1 MPSTLSRTISCP
13 GVRYF
18 EPASSK
24 TLLSPPSIWA
34 VIRPERLEAIVGLLR
49 LLSKQAK
56 EPKRR
61 ELLKLERG
69 VLSDGRPRDLAEER
83 WVKETADI
91 FENAFKGWRGFW
103 SLLCSRRPAW
113 LTPGARQAQ
122 LAATHFVGCML
133 RNRWSRLAFSPRWQ
147 V

>member
-24 TLLSPPSIWA
+24 PLLSPPSIWA

-83 WVKETADI
+83 WVKEKPI
-91 FENAFKGWRGFW
+91 FLRTPLKAGAVSGACFVRAAPRG
-103 SLLCSRRPAW
+103 SHLGQGRP
-113 LTPGARQAQ
+113 
-122 LAATHFVGCML
+122 
-133 RNRWSRLAFSPRWQ
+133 SWQ
-147 V
+147 PPTL